1 MEAGEAIGIGLAL
14 LVLGTIVVATRGLS
28 AFIWFT
34 TVLEKRVMVFEGP
47 PSEARAFED
56 ACNGAGIPC
65 EIHVGNRDLT
75 MQLWVTEKRAAD
87 ARRLLPR

>member
-1 MEAGEAIGIGLAL
+1 M
-14 LVLGTIVVATRGLS
+14 VATRGLP

-34 TVLEKRVMVFEGP
+34 RLFEKRVKVFKGP

-65 EIHVGNRDLT
+65 EIHVGNRNPT
-75 MQLWVTEKRAAD
+75 MQLWVTKKRAAD